1 MTASGID
8 AIVKPV
14 SPLWRC
20 HRTVAAASTQNRQ
33 PQGKTDETFVVDPF
47 GSLVLVATAF
57 ILRQALAPPPV
68 LPPQPHGAPPPP
80 APAAPPAIPARPAA
94 PAGRRRAAPAA
105 AAAAARNSPLD
116 ESDGRL
122 QELLGRLL
130 PGQPLV
136 RFFRLDHFVRRFVLL
151 IDSLPRNQLP
161 VDRLPVKPVAGKF
174 LVTGSGDQLT
184 IAPANFR
191 RYTPWISLAE
201 ATDPKLVVA
210 VYVHFYP
217 LFQKAYRDLGY
228 PTGYFNDRLI
238 EAIDD
243 LLDTPEPS
251 GPLQLVQPEIVHL
264 YADVELEARSA
275 GQKIL
280 LRIGPNNAARVKALL
295 RDYRREL
302 VAATVPAAH

>member
-1 MTASGID
+1 MKPLLWILSG
-8 AIVKPV
+8 
-14 SPLWRC
+14 
-20 HRTVAAASTQNRQ
+20 
-33 PQGKTDETFVVDPF
+33 
-47 GSLVLVATAF
+47 LVLVATAF
-57 ILRQALAPPPV
+57 ILWQALAPPPAP
-68 LPPQPHGAPPPP
+68 PPQPQAQVQRQPVPAAGPHAGIAHPLAETAPQAAQ
-80 APAAPPAIPARPAA
+80 APADLGLDRPL
-94 PAGRRRAAPAA
+94 P
-105 AAAAARNSPLD
+105 PLD

-136 RFFRLDHFVRRFVLL
+136 RFFRLDHFVRRLVLL

-191 RYTPWISLAE
+191 RYTPWVSLAE
-201 ATDPKLVVA
+201 AADPKLVVA

-238 EAIDD
+238 EVIDH

-251 GPLQLVQPEIVHL
+251 GPLQLVQPKIVYL